1 MDDATGVRERVECI
15 TEDGCTL
22 VLWRCVATAPT
33 VQEQGRRHNIVLC
46 HGLGSNRFTFD
57 LSKDVSVAKFL
68 VDRGWTTWLVDLRG
82 SGSSKRCG
90 DLSLKKTW
98 NFDDH
103 LKDVHAIISKVY
115 EVSGNPVHFV
125 GHSMGAM
132 LLQCAASQE
141 GLSHKLRSGTSIG
154 GSLFLQESQWRS
166 YLSLWPLVKH
176 LPQVDAGCFQAAISP
191 LSFRVNSFWDKF
203 FFNQDNVDPK
213 VARKMFRKN
222 WESMPIPL
230 LRQIKTAFKS
240 PGLLSHDKSIIYA
253 EKLGS
258 ISIPMLL
265 IAGSCDLQTPPV
277 GVAAIA
283 SKIPGCQYVC
293 LGSHSESGKP
303 RHYGHFD
310 LIVGRHAKND
320 VWDRVNEFVEIHD
333 HRPMTT
339 RDAIES
345 TTLEP

>member
-1 MDDATGVRERVECI
+1 
-15 TEDGCTL
+15 
-22 VLWRCVATAPT
+22 
-33 VQEQGRRHNIVLC
+33 
-46 HGLGSNRFTFD
+46 
-57 LSKDVSVAKFL
+57 
-68 VDRGWTTWLVDLRG
+68 
-82 SGSSKRCG
+82 
-90 DLSLKKTW
+90 
-98 NFDDH
+98 
-103 LKDVHAIISKVY
+103 
-115 EVSGNPVHFV
+115 
-125 GHSMGAM
+125 MGAM

-141 GLSHKLRSGTSIG
+141 GLSHKLRSGTSIA

-293 LGSHSESGKP
+293 LGSHSETGKP